1 MEIKELKIGDEVQVV
16 FGSQRMRDADDEKWV
31 YEPYFENGTVASVG
45 EYGKNAKVEF
55 KDGSFTII
63 DEDTEWYLIPS
74 STEVATHEASEIKK
88 PHHYMFENGT
98 EAIKIINMIV
108 KRYKQ
113 SIVAAQIY
121 NAIKY
126 IIRAPFKNGIKDL
139 KKAKESIN
147 FAIKFWDNKEME
159 YKE

>member
-1 MEIKELKIGDEVQVV
+1 MKIKDLKINDEVSVMV
-16 FGSQRMRDADDEKWV
+16 SSQRLRDTDDEKWI
-31 YEPYFENGTVASVG
+31 YEPIFET
-45 EYGKNAKVEF
+45 AKVLEVDKDFQFATIVF
-55 KDGSFTII
+55 KDGTFGEVNS
-63 DEDTEWYLIPS
+63 DTEWYPIPS
-74 STEVATHEASEIKK
+74 NTKIATHSEVKR

-98 EAIKIINMIV
+98 EAIKVINMIV

-113 SIVAAQIY
+113 SIVSAQIY

>member
-1 MEIKELKIGDEVQVV
+1 MKIKDLKINDEVSVMV
-16 FGSQRMRDADDEKWV
+16 RSQRLRDTDDEKWI
-31 YEPYFENGTVASVG
+31 YEPIFET
-45 EYGKNAKVEF
+45 AKVVEVDKDFQFATIVF
-55 KDGSFTII
+55 KDGTFGEVNS
-63 DEDTEWYLIPS
+63 DTEWYPIPS
-74 STEVATHEASEIKK
+74 NTKIATHSEVKR

-98 EAIKIINMIV
+98 EAIKVINMIV

-113 SIVAAQIY
+113 SIVSAQIY

>member
-1 MEIKELKIGDEVQVV
+1 MEIKDLKTNDEVSVKV
-16 FGSQRMRDADDEKWV
+16 STQRLRDTDDEKWV
-31 YEPYFENGTVASVG
+31 YEPIFETAKVVVVDKKYEYANVVFENGTYD
-45 EYGKNAKVEF
+45 E
-55 KDGSFTII
+55 I
-63 DEDTEWYLIPS
+63 DADVEWYKIPS
-74 STEVATHEASEIKK
+74 NTKIATHETSEINK

-98 EAIKIINMIV
+98 EAIKVINMIV
-108 KRYKQ
+108 KRYKP
-113 SIVAAQIY
+113 SIVSAQIY

-126 IIRAPFKNGIKDL
+126 IIRAPFKNGVKDL

>member
-1 MEIKELKIGDEVQVV
+1 MKIKDLKINDEVSVMV
-16 FGSQRMRDADDEKWV
+16 SSQRLRDTDDEKWI
-31 YEPYFENGTVASVG
+31 YEPIFET
-45 EYGKNAKVEF
+45 AKVVEVDKDFQFATIVF
-55 KDGSFTII
+55 KDGTFGEVNS
-63 DEDTEWYLIPS
+63 DTEWYPIS
-74 STEVATHEASEIKK
+74 SNTKIATHSEVKR

-98 EAIKIINMIV
+98 EAIKVINMIV

-113 SIVAAQIY
+113 SIVSAQIY

>member
-1 MEIKELKIGDEVQVV
+1 
-16 FGSQRMRDADDEKWV
+16 
-31 YEPYFENGTVASVG
+31 
-45 EYGKNAKVEF
+45 
-55 KDGSFTII
+55 
-63 DEDTEWYLIPS
+63 
-74 STEVATHEASEIKK
+74 THETSEINK
-88 PHHYMFENGT
+88 PHHYMFEDGT

-126 IIRAPFKNGIKDL
+126 IVRAPFKNGVEDL

-147 FAIKFWDNKEME
+147 FAIKFWDDKEME
-159 YKE
+159 YKK